1 MENYNNDNLIA
12 IIGDIIDSKKIDEN
26 NRRVLQS
33 KLSSTLSEI
42 NEEYKEDI
50 VSNFIITLGDEF
62 QGILNKS
69 QYLFEIIEKIQ
80 FNISDVQF
88 RFGIGIG
95 KIYTD
100 INREASI
107 GFDGPAYHKAR
118 KSISILKN
126 NKNFQNIYI
135 ESSDIV
141 FDEEL
146 NAHLFWVC
154 NCFNNW
160 SPLQK
165 KIVKLKIKDYNII
178 QAKISDILH
187 IDQSLVSR
195 SIKAS
200 NFENYNL
207 SKKSI
212 IKLLETKRFNLL

>member
-33 KLSSTLSEI
+33 KLSSILSEI

-62 QGILNKS
+62 QGLLNKS
-69 QYLFEIIEKIQ
+69 RYLLEIIEKIQ

-88 RFGIGIG
+88 RFGLGIG

-107 GFDGPAYHKAR
+107 GSDGPAYHKAR
-118 KSISILKN
+118 KSISVLKN
-126 NKNFQNIYI
+126 NKNYQNIYI

-141 FDEEL
+141 VDEEL

-154 NCFNNW
+154 NSFNNW
-160 SPLQK
+160 STLQK

-178 QAKISDILH
+178 QAKISDILN

-195 SIKAS
+195 SLKAS

-212 IKLLETKRFNLL
+212 IKLIETTRINLL

>member
-1 MENYNNDNLIA
+1 M
-12 IIGDIIDSKKIDEN
+12 
-26 NRRVLQS
+26 
-33 KLSSTLSEI
+33 
-42 NEEYKEDI
+42 
-50 VSNFIITLGDEF
+50 
-62 QGILNKS
+62 
-69 QYLFEIIEKIQ
+69 
-80 FNISDVQF
+80 
-88 RFGIGIG
+88 
-95 KIYTD
+95 
-100 INREASI
+100 
-107 GFDGPAYHKAR
+107 
-118 KSISILKN
+118 KN

-154 NCFNNW
+154 NSFNNW

-178 QAKISDILH
+178 QAKISDILN

-195 SIKAS
+195 SLKAS

>member
-26 NRRVLQS
+26 NRRLLQS
-33 KLSSTLSEI
+33 KLSSVLNEI
-42 NEEYKEDI
+42 NEEYKADI

-62 QGILNKS
+62 QGLLNKS
-69 QYLFEIIEKIQ
+69 QYLLEIIEKIQ
-80 FNISDVQF
+80 FNIGEVKF

-107 GFDGPAYHKAR
+107 GSDGPAYHKAR

-141 FDEEL
+141 VDEEL

-154 NCFNNW
+154 NSFNNW
-160 SPLQK
+160 STLQK

-178 QAKISDILH
+178 QAKISDILN

-195 SIKAS
+195 SLKAS

-212 IKLLETKRFNLL
+212 IKLLETQRINLL